1 MYVPKHALRFPEE
14 ITMTARKWLA
24 TAAIAVGSTFTGS
37 AFAADPVKPV
47 YGFATLKAMPA
58 DAAKAKLADWLN
70 LTGKMDQPK
79 FDAIWA
85 QEGRSVHDRTIE
97 SIVLAMPEAGK
108 LLSEARQPETTAP
121 VLLPD
126 LIRDPKMDPFVQS
139 NLAAAYARSLGTKR
153 VYEESLEASKTIKP
167 ELVVDPAGYY
177 FFKAVAEHA
186 LIQRESAVASIAR
199 LLDDVTDAP
208 DRYRVIAT
216 MMFFDIQNWAKD
228 EKDLAN
234 ITRLMDNSGRRL
246 DLSRDGPKT
255 QEIQKKIVFN
265 LDEKIKQL
273 EEEEKKKKQ
282 GQGQG
287 SGPPMPGSGQ
297 GPPNGPMQESQIA
310 TNGGKGVVD
319 EKKLRNYE
327 KTWGTLPE
335 AERKKIVQE
344 ITRDLPPKYKPIIED
359 YFRSLNRMN
368 GYKNP

>member
-1 MYVPKHALRFPEE
+1 
-14 ITMTARKWLA
+14 MTVRKWLA
-24 TAAIAVGSTFTGS
+24 AAAVAAGTTFTGI
-37 AFAADPVKPV
+37 AFAAEPVKPI
-47 YGFATLKAMPA
+47 YGFATLKSMPA
-58 DAAKAKLADWLN
+58 ETAKAKLTDWLN
-70 LTGKMDQPK
+70 LTGKMDQAK

-97 SIVLAMPEAGK
+97 SIVLAMPEAGI
-108 LLSEARQPETTAP
+108 LLSEARKPEILAP

-126 LIRDPKMDPFVQS
+126 LVRDPKMDPFVQS

-153 VYEESLEASKTIKP
+153 VYEESLEAAKTIKP

-186 LIQRESAVASIAR
+186 LILREAAVSSIAR

-228 EKDLAN
+228 EKDLTN

-246 DLSRDGPKT
+246 DLARGGPKT

-273 EEEEKKKKQ
+273 EEEEKKKKP
-282 GQGQG
+282 GPGG
-287 SGPPMPGSGQ
+287 GPPGPPMPGNGS
-297 GPPNGPMQESQIA
+297 GPPNGPMQDSFGG
-310 TNGGKGVVD
+310 TNGGKGIID

-327 KTWGTLPE
+327 KNWGTLPE
-335 AERKKIVQE
+335 TERKKIVQD
-344 ITRDLPPKYKPIIED
+344 ITRDLPAKYKPMIED

-368 GYKNP
+368 GYKDKP

>member
-1 MYVPKHALRFPEE
+1 
-14 ITMTARKWLA
+14 MTVRKWLA
-24 TAAIAVGSTFTGS
+24 AATIAAGTTFAGS
-37 AFAADPVKPV
+37 AVAAEPAKPI
-47 YGFATLKAMPA
+47 YGFATLKSMPA
-58 DAAKAKLADWLN
+58 EAAKARLADWLN

-85 QEGRSVHDRTIE
+85 QEGRSVHDRTIA
-97 SIVLAMPEAGK
+97 SIVLALPEAGV
-108 LLSEARQPETTAP
+108 LLSEARKPETSAP

-126 LIRDPKMDPFVQS
+126 LVRDPKMDPFVQS

-153 VYEESLEASKTIKP
+153 IYEESLEASKTIKP

-186 LIQRESAVASIAR
+186 LILREASVASIAR

-228 EKDLAN
+228 EKDLTN

-246 DLSRDGPKT
+246 DLSRGGPKT

-282 GQGQG
+282 GSG
-287 SGPPMPGSGQ
+287 SGPPMPGSGSGQ
-297 GPPNGPMQESQIA
+297 GNSPMKDSFGG

-327 KTWGTLPE
+327 KTWGSLPE
-335 AERKKIVQE
+335 AKRKKVVQD
-344 ITRDLPPKYKPIIED
+344 ITRDLPAKYKPMIED

-368 GYKNP
+368 GYKEK